1 MDCYSKIILSNG
13 KEYIVPI
20 GFSELVGKEPVN
32 GEGEF
37 FNTWMLVPH
46 IDVETGKELRV
57 ALNSLYI
64 VIIEEFNVK
73 THPNIP
79 LIFRSEKINQDLG

>member
-13 KEYIVPI
+13 KEYMVPLRFNELI
-20 GFSELVGKEPVN
+20 GKKLVN
-32 GEGEF
+32 GEREL
-37 FNTWMLVPH
+37 FNTWILVPH
-46 IDVETGKELRV
+46 IDVETGKELQV

-73 THPNIP
+73 MQPNIP
-79 LIFRSEKINQDLG
+79 LIFRSEKINQD